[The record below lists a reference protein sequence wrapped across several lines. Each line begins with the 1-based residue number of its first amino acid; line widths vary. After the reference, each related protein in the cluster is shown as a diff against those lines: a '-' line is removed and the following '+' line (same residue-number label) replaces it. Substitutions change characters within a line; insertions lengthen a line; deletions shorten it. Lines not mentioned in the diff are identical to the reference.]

1 MDVLRKLSNGGVYV
15 FPSRSSSGHLADL
28 QWQWRTVL
36 KTAKLE
42 GRWRIHDLRHGFASS
57 AVNNGGS
64 LPFIGFLLGH
74 KRAKTTERYAHVAEN
89 PAQALLDLVAK
100 KIVR

>member
-1 MDVLRKLSNGGVYV
+1 M
-15 FPSRSSSGHLADL
+15 
-28 QWQWRTVL
+28 

-74 KRAKTTERYAHVAEN
+74 KRAKTTERYAPVAEN